1 MSCRM
6 EGGALHL
13 VLHNSLDAI
22 EDGRRALLDF
32 LRPHALHERVVNR
45 LEVIFEEVVSN
56 TVRHGFEPGSEQSIQ
71 VKAEACGERLELVF
85 EDDGTP
91 FDPLRAKAPEPFQSL
106 ETARLGG
113 LGIPLVTRLST
124 ALRYERPAAT
134 AAGFAPT
141 NRLSVTISTRI

>member
-1 MSCRM
+1 MGFSGFIRERQFLSNVSPSM
-6 EGGALHL
+6 LEWYKY
-13 VLHNSLDAI
+13 SFKWLDT
-22 EDGRRALLDF
+22 D
-32 LRPHALHERVVNR
+32 ERVVNR